1 MGLQSITG
9 RLGLH
14 RPELRAWAMYDWAI
28 SSVQTTIMVAVFP
41 VYFVQVVARGMPES
55 GANQLLAT
63 ANAVV
68 AIVVAFMG
76 PILGTLSDM
85 IAAKKRFLAAFVL
98 LGALA
103 VTGLFTI
110 GPGDVSRAMTLFSV
124 VLICASASTVFYESL
139 LPHIA
144 APHEVDRVSTAGYAL
159 GYIGGGVLL
168 AVNLAWILN
177 PGILGFPVSA
187 DPLSEAGTLPI
198 RVALLS
204 VAIWWLLFSIPLFRR
219 VREPQ
224 RLLPPNE
231 PLGRA
236 ISRTFAQF
244 GGTVRELRRYRQALL
259 MLAAF
264 LLYNDG
270 IQTVIKMATAYGA
283 EIGIGRNDLISA
295 ILIVQFVGVPCA
307 FLFGAVAGRFGAKRS
322 IFVGL
327 LIYGVISILGY
338 FMQTAAHFYALAG
351 LTGVVQGGTQALSRS
366 LFASLIPAHKSGEF
380 FGFYSVFEKFANIF
394 GPLLFA
400 LAIALTGASRLA
412 VLSVIFFFISGAI
425 VLAFVNVDEGRAAA
439 RRAEAEF
446 RELEGK
452 VA

>member
-1 MGLQSITG
+1 
-9 RLGLH
+9 
-14 RPELRAWAMYDWAI
+14 
-28 SSVQTTIMVAVFP
+28 
-41 VYFVQVVARGMPES
+41 MPES